1 MGMRAFMRQASAAEL
16 AEFCRSPRSFYE
28 TLKKG
33 YEAMLDE
40 ALLLESVEHG
50 DLSADEEAEV
60 DKLFL
65 GVLNRTAVAGPNG
78 PDLQLEKSWHCL
90 RYIFTGKV
98 LEPPGAEPLDRA
110 ILGAHEIP
118 DEGKVMGYGPVR
130 CLNPD
135 EVKEVS
141 AALCAFP
148 IVERAKQFDEAT
160 AESRQVYCPNHS
172 EDELI
177 HYFGK
182 LLGYYEEAAA
192 RDNGMLMWIE

>member
-1 MGMRAFMRQASAAEL
+1 MGMRAFFRQAGEEEL
-16 AEFCRSPRSFYE
+16 ADFRRSPGAFYE

-50 DLSADEEAEV
+50 DLSAEEEAEM
-60 DKLFL
+60 DRLFL

-78 PDLQLEKSWHCL
+78 PDLPLEKSWHCL

-98 LEPPGAEPLDRA
+98 LDPPGPEPLDRA
-110 ILGAHEIP
+110 ILGSREIP
-118 DEGKVMGYGPVR
+118 DEAKVMGYGPVR
-130 CLNPD
+130 CLSPS
-135 EVKEVS
+135 EVREIA
-141 AALCAFP
+141 AALCNFP
-148 IVERAKQFDEAT
+148 IVEKAKQFDEAA

-192 RDNGMLMWIE
+192 RGNGMLMWIE

>member
-1 MGMRAFMRQASAAEL
+1 MGMRAFMRQASEAEL
-16 AEFCRSPRSFYE
+16 AQFRRSPNSFYE

-40 ALLLESVEHG
+40 ALLLESVERG
-50 DLSADEEAEV
+50 DLSAEEEAEV

-90 RYIFTGKV
+90 RYLFTGRV
-98 LEPPGAEPLDRA
+98 LEPPGPEPLDYA
-110 ILGAHEIP
+110 ILGAREIP

-130 CLNPD
+130 YLTPA
-135 EVKEVS
+135 EVKAAA
-141 AALCAFP
+141 AALCNFP
-148 IVERAKQFDEAT
+148 IVEKAKQFDEAV
-160 AESRQVYCPNHS
+160 AEQKQVYCSNHS

-182 LLGYYEEAAA
+182 LLAFYDEAAA

>member
-1 MGMRAFMRQASAAEL
+1 MGMRGFLRQASESEL
-16 AEFCRSPRSFYE
+16 AQYRRSPNSFYE

-40 ALLLESVEHG
+40 ALLLESVERG
-50 DLSADEEAEV
+50 ELSAEEEAEV

-90 RYIFTGKV
+90 RYIFTGRV
-98 LEPPGAEPLDRA
+98 LEPPGPEPLDRA
-110 ILGAHEIP
+110 ILGAREIP

-130 CLNPD
+130 SLNSA
-135 EVKEVS
+135 EVKEVA
-141 AALCAFP
+141 AALCTFP
-148 IVERAKQFDEAT
+148 IVEKAKQFDEVI
-160 AESRQVYCPNHS
+160 AEEKQVYCPSHS
-172 EDELI
+172 EEELI

-182 LLGYYEEAAA
+182 LLGYYEEAAT
-192 RDNGMLMWIE
+192 RENGMLMWIE

>member
-1 MGMRAFMRQASAAEL
+1 MGMRAFMRQASEAEL
-16 AEFCRSPRSFYE
+16 VEFRRSPGSFYE

-98 LEPPGAEPLDRA
+98 LEPPGPEALDRA
-110 ILGAHEIP
+110 ILGAREIP

-130 CLNPD
+130 CLNPE

-141 AALCAFP
+141 AALCSFP
-148 IVERAKQFDEAT
+148 IVEKAKQFDEAA
-160 AESRQVYCPNHS
+160 AEARQVYCANHS

>member
-1 MGMRAFMRQASAAEL
+1 MGMRAFLRQASESEL
-16 AEFCRSPRSFYE
+16 AEYRRNPDSFYNS
-28 TLKKG
+28 LKKG

-50 DLSADEEAEV
+50 DLSAEEEAEV

-65 GVLNRTAVAGPNG
+65 GVINRTAVAGPNG

-98 LEPPGAEPLDRA
+98 MEPPGMEPLDRSV
-110 ILGAHEIP
+110 LGAREIP
-118 DEGKVMGYGPVR
+118 DQAKIMGYGPVR
-130 CLNPD
+130 CLTSA
-135 EVKEVS
+135 EVKEVA
-141 AALCAFP
+141 AALCTFP
-148 IVERAKQFDEAT
+148 IVAKAKEFNESEAERK
-160 AESRQVYCPNHS
+160 QVYCPNHS

-182 LLGYYEEAAA
+182 LLGYYEDAAA
-192 RDNGMLMWIE
+192 RGNGMLMWIE

>member
-1 MGMRAFMRQASAAEL
+1 MGMRGFMRQATEIEL
-16 AEFCRSPRSFYE
+16 EQYRRSPGSFYE

-50 DLSADEEAEV
+50 DLSAEEEAEV

-90 RYIFTGKV
+90 RYIFTGRV
-98 LEPPGAEPLDRA
+98 MEPAGPEPLDRA

-118 DEGKVMGYGPVR
+118 DNGKVMGYGPVR
-130 CLNPD
+130 CLVSS
-135 EVKEVS
+135 EVKEV
-141 AALCAFP
+141 AEALCSFP
-148 IVERAKQFDEAT
+148 IVERAMQFDEAT
-160 AESRQVYCPNHS
+160 AEAKGVYCSNHS

>member
-1 MGMRAFMRQASAAEL
+1 MGMRGFLRQASESEL
-16 AEFCRSPRSFYE
+16 AQYRRSPGSFYE

-40 ALLLESVEHG
+40 ALLLESVENG
-50 DLSADEEAEV
+50 DLSAEEEAEV

-90 RYIFTGKV
+90 RYIFTGRAM
-98 LEPPGAEPLDRA
+98 EPAGSEPLDRA

-118 DEGKVMGYGPVR
+118 DAGKVMGYGPVR
-130 CLNPD
+130 CLTAA
-135 EVKEVS
+135 EVKEVA
-141 AALCAFP
+141 AALCSFP
-148 IVERAKQFDEAT
+148 IVEKAKQFDEPN
-160 AESRQVYCPNHS
+160 AEARQVYCPNHS

-182 LLGYYEEAAA
+182 LLAYYEDAAA
-192 RDNGMLMWIE
+192 RGNGMLMWIE

>member
-1 MGMRAFMRQASAAEL
+1 
-16 AEFCRSPRSFYE
+16 
-28 TLKKG
+28 LKKG

-40 ALLLESVEHG
+40 ALLLESVESG

-60 DKLFL
+60 AKLFL

-90 RYIFTGKV
+90 RYLFTGRV
-98 LEPPGAEPLDRA
+98 LEPPGSEPLDLA
-110 ILGAHEIP
+110 ILGAREIP
-118 DEGKVMGYGPVR
+118 DETKVMGYGPVR
-130 CLNPD
+130 CLTAE
-135 EVKEVS
+135 EVKEV
-141 AALCAFP
+141 AASLCNFP
-148 IVERAKQFDEAT
+148 IVEKAKQFDELV
-160 AESRQVYCPNHS
+160 AEEKQVYCPSHS

-182 LLGYYEEAAA
+182 LLGYYEDAAA